1 MRVRRDDDEEE
12 LNRKI
17 SPCRSVKLEMC
28 VLLFVCVWGGG
39 QNCMNKV

>member
-12 LNRKI
+12 VNGKI
-17 SPCRSVKLEMC
+17 SPCGSVKLLEMC
-28 VLLFVCVWGGG
+28 VLLSVCVWGG